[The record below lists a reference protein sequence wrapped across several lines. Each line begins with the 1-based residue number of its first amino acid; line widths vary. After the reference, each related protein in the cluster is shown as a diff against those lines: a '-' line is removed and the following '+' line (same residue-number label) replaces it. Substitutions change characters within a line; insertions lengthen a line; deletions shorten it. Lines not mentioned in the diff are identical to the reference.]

1 MAKKADEIKEGLTKD
16 EARNFY
22 SGAEQFVQTDEEPKG
37 NKKTVIGII
46 EAEKL
51 QKSGWQLISA
61 TPVSKDPFGD
71 KEYKFER
78 NK

>member
-1 MAKKADEIKEGLTKD
+1 MAKKVDEVKKSLGISKEQ
-16 EARNFY
+16 NFY
-22 SGAEQFVQTDEEPKG
+22 SHEKEYAPVEEPKG
-37 NKKTVIGII
+37 NKKTIIGIS

-51 QKSGWQLISA
+51 QKAGWTL
-61 TPVSKDPFGD
+61 VSVTRLSDDPFGD

>member
-1 MAKKADEIKEGLTKD
+1 MAKKADGIKESLGLKKEAQNLYSHKD
-16 EARNFY
+16 QY
-22 SGAEQFVQTDEEPKG
+22 VPVEEPKG

-51 QKSGWQLISA
+51 QKAGWTLVSA
-61 TPVSKDPFGD
+61 TRPTADPFGD